1 MNNETFSTVNRAS
14 ALGFTSI
21 SDQFVPNIIVERRWS
36 PAVSKLVQHNI
47 VVHYNQGA
55 IADDH
60 RISNY
65 HATGEF
71 KLKGGSSMSGELGG
85 LQFVTIGEGED
96 WEHEAVIAG
105 KTLFRKGTANGYEV
119 PSQGKYELV
128 FSDPYEFGIFL
139 NNLKRC
145 EYQSG
150 QAGRCYP
157 FGFSR

>member
-1 MNNETFSTVNRAS
+1 MNNKTFSTVNRAS

-21 SDQFVPNIIVERRWS
+21 SDSFVPNM
-36 PAVSKLVQHNI
+36 LVQQSTPKYGVTNNTI
-47 VVHYNQGA
+47 VLHYNESHVSGH
-55 IADDH
+55 DEY
-60 RISNY
+60 RVSNY

-71 KLKGGSSMSGELGG
+71 KLKGGSSASGELGK

-96 WEHEAVIAG
+96 WEHEAVVAG
-105 KTLFRKGTANGYEV
+105 KTIFRKKTANGYPV

-157 FGFSR
+157 FGFTR

>member
-14 ALGFTSI
+14 GMGFTSI
-21 SDQFVPNIIVERRWS
+21 DDRFVPNIIIERRIV
-36 PAVSKLVQHNI
+36 PAASKVTQNNI
-47 VVHYNQGA
+47 VVHYNQGDMVA
-55 IADDH
+55 DH
-60 RISNY
+60 RVSNY
-65 HATGEF
+65 RASGEF
-71 KLKGGSSMSGELGG
+71 KLKGGSSASGELGK
-85 LQFVTIGEGED
+85 LTFVTIGEGLE
-96 WEHEAVIAG
+96 WQHEAVVAG
-105 KTLFRKGTANGYEV
+105 KTIFRKKTANGYTV

-157 FGFSR
+157 FGFTR